1 MLDYLIESDPDI
13 LGGKPVVRGTR
24 IPIDLLFE
32 LVSIGYTIDEIMDQ
46 YPTLDRDVL
55 VKIICLG
62 KDIQERVGKVNLK
75 EYLSKELAH

>member
-1 MLDYLIESDPDI
+1 MLDNLIESNPEI

-32 LVSIGYTIDEIMDQ
+32 LVSIGYTIDEIIDQ

-55 VKIICLG
+55 VKIISLG
-62 KDIQERVGKVNLK
+62 KDIQERVGKINLK